1 MATGRCEIVMP
12 LQAIEFD
19 ADGMQKDQ
27 ESL

>member
-19 ADGMQKDQ
+19 ADGMLKDQ
-27 ESL
+27 VSL